1 MSKAKIINFE
11 LLYSTQGDDLLAL
24 ASKLIKAEIDSADN
38 CDTIIGLMLIDGFLY
53 KDNELYYMLLG
64 DIQQYAFSKG
74 IKKLVLVVGMCA
86 DYQTQLD
93 QRGLKYEIVPW
104 DFNLNLVY
112 QSYKNTPTANWNPQA
127 KKFLFL
133 GGVPSRLNRIVLLS
147 KFYLA
152 NALSHAIWSFFPPWT
167 DDDKQWCRKALA
179 NMENY
184 EQFLIDCEQS
194 VDDLYTQAKDYSRLT
209 AHELASRDIH
219 NTEWCKNPGYIDPLI
234 FEQTAFSIISEGNA
248 YEPATD
254 YKFLTEKTWRT
265 IINKHP
271 FIFAGEPEQ
280 FKYLHSKGL
289 RTFENYLVP
298 YACIENTDTR
308 FNTIVEN
315 SKYLLEHI
323 EHLEKLIGLDVE
335 HNYNI
340 LLKEIANNQL
350 VLDKLAKDYSLTQI
364 EIDKWFNQKSF
375 VHLANIV

>member
-1 MSKAKIINFE
+1 MLKGKIINFE
-11 LLYSTQGDDLLAL
+11 LLYSIRDGDLLEL
-24 ASKLIKAEIDSADN
+24 ARQSIKAEIDTAEN
-38 CDTIIGLMLIDGFLY
+38 CNAIIGLMLMDGFLY
-53 KDNELYYMLLG
+53 KDNESYYELLN

-74 IKKLVLVVGMCA
+74 IKKLVLVPGMCT
-86 DYQTQLD
+86 DYQQQLD
-93 QRGLKYEIVPW
+93 LRGLQYEIVPW
-104 DFNLNLVY
+104 DFNLNVVY
-112 QSYKNTPTANWNPQA
+112 QSYKNKRTAEWNPKA

-152 NALSHAIWSFFPPWT
+152 NALSNAVWSFFPPWT
-167 DDDKQWCRKALA
+167 DDDKQWCRTALA

-184 EQFLIDCEQS
+184 EQFLVDCEQS
-194 VDDLYTQAKDYSRLT
+194 VDDLYSQAKDYSRLS
-209 AHELASRDIH
+209 AHELASKNIH

-271 FIFAGEPEQ
+271 FIFAGEPDQ
-280 FKYLHSKGL
+280 FKYLLSKGL
-289 RTFENYLVP
+289 RTFESYLVP
-298 YACIENTDTR
+298 YAYIENTDSR
-308 FNTIVEN
+308 FDTIVEN
-315 SKYLLEHI
+315 SKYLLEHM
-323 EHLEKLIGLDVE
+323 ENLEKSIGLDVE

-350 VLDKLAKDYSLTQI
+350 VLDKLAKDYTLTQT

-375 VHLANIV
+375 VHLANII